1 MTTILRPLSTSE
13 LLDRTFHL
21 YRNNFMMFVG
31 IAAVPQVV
39 VFALRVSDILWLRQA
54 IRFPGTRMVGFYLA
68 GFVAI
73 QVCHAAT
80 VCAVSSLHLGH
91 PSSIWSAYRSAKR
104 SLPRVV
110 GIALVAFA
118 LPFILGILVGLV
130 ALATTVA
137 LFASEGAFPLGRGP
151 WIGMAL
157 VFLLFVAAPLFSITW
172 WVRWSLVV
180 PVTVLEGGGLRA
192 SMRRSRTLS
201 AGRRWRV
208 FVIYVLVLAL
218 TWTVVV
224 LLKAPF
230 YAMIQWRAF
239 LQPVRISSSAAIFGA
254 ISNFASYSL
263 VSPLLTIALTLIYYD
278 ERIRR
283 EGFDLQVMI
292 ATLERAPE
300 NPVAAPAL

>member
-21 YRNNFMMFVG
+21 YRNNFLMFLG
-31 IAAVPQVV
+31 IAAVPQVG
-39 VFALRVSDILWLRQA
+39 VFALRVSDTLWLHHT
-54 IRFPGTRMVGFYLA
+54 IPNRMARAAGLYLA
-68 GFVAI
+68 GFIAI

-80 VCAVSSLHLGH
+80 ASAVSNLHLGH
-91 PSSIWSAYRSAKR
+91 GASIWSAYRSAKS

-130 ALATTVA
+130 AFAISVGLVA
-137 LFASEGAFPLGRGP
+137 GFDVFTPGAGP
-151 WIGMAL
+151 WIGITAT
-157 VFLLFVAAPLFSITW
+157 FILFVAAPLFSITW

-180 PVTVLEGGGLRA
+180 PITVLEGGGLRS
-192 SMRRSRTLS
+192 SMRRSRALTE
-201 AGRRWRV
+201 GRRWRL
-208 FVIYVLVLAL
+208 FVMYVLVVGL

-224 LLKAPF
+224 LLQAPF
-230 YAMIQWRAF
+230 YAMIEWHGF
-239 LQPVRISSSAAIFGA
+239 LRPARISSIAAMVGA
-254 ISNFASYSL
+254 SSNFASHSL

-278 ERIRR
+278 ERVRR

-292 ATLERAPE
+292 AALERAPQ
-300 NPVAAPAL
+300 NPAAAPAL